1 MKIYDLCGND
11 GLVGGIY
18 RCYAAGGGNFIADRS
33 SWRSNGG
40 GALALYA
47 QVWRLKG
54 VSYADGFAAP
64 AAAAVAIAARTK

>member
-1 MKIYDLCGND
+1 MNIYDLCGND

-40 GALALYA
+40 GVLALYA
-47 QVWRLKG
+47 QLWRLGG
-54 VSYADGFAAP
+54 VSDADGFAAL
-64 AAAAVAIAARTK
+64 AAAEAAKF